1 VSIDIQVN
9 ANFLQNPKIVKLRR
23 RLGSDGV
30 LALLQLWCHAR
41 MDRPDGD
48 LGLISNEDLEIVSGW
63 NGENDVFA
71 DTLADLGLIDRHDDA
86 STSIHDW
93 NEHESFSM
101 KSSKRVD
108 AGKKGAITRWHGIA
122 NDSNAIESDS
132 NAITQPIA
140 NDSNAI
146 ESDSNAITQPI
157 ANDSNAKKSD
167 APDQTRPDQAR
178 PDQNQTSNNTPPP
191 PSPGGVRAVDDLQP
205 EEQITPPGGTA
216 PDDQGAASNAS
227 PRPEPRPGP
236 PPPVPRADD
245 PRAVR
250 VFEHYQTVIAPAH
263 APSRRQAVANITGL
277 LKRLRRETA
286 YAEKSA
292 DEMMLY
298 LLAVIDRYK
307 KSAAFSR
314 ASDPFHRYACTNFF
328 GRAEQWRSF
337 AWDDSPAM
345 KVTTPDPAQATKR
358 LTPEEREAK
367 LCASKNPGCLSG
379 RERICEVCPNKQA
392 KNKPRYDDWTGRGHA
407 RHDDHDDVAAF
418 ENILGDFEVI
428 RG

>member
-1 VSIDIQVN
+1 MSIDIQVN

-23 RLGSDGV
+23 RLGADGV
-30 LALLQLWCHAR
+30 LSLIQLWCHAR

-48 LGLISNEDLEIVSGW
+48 LGLITSEDLEIAAGW
-63 NGENDVFA
+63 TGEIDKFH
-71 DTLADLGLIDRHDDA
+71 DTIVELGLVDQHPDA
-86 STSIHDW
+86 STTIHDW
-93 NEHESFSM
+93 DEHELFSM
-101 KSSKRVD
+101 KNAKRVE
-108 AGKKGAITRWHGIA
+108 AGRKGGITRWHGIA

-132 NAITQPIA
+132 NAISQTIA

-146 ESDSNAITQPI
+146 
-157 ANDSNAKKSD
+157 KSD

-178 PDQNQTSNNTPPP
+178 PEPDQTRTNTPPP
-191 PSPGGVRAVDDLQP
+191 PSPGGGADVSEIKSGEVDLKSGKHVAQSGEVASHDQH
-205 EEQITPPGGTA
+205 TPSETA
-216 PDDQGAASNAS
+216 PL
-227 PRPEPRPGP
+227 PEPRPDPQP
-236 PPPVPRADD
+236 PLPRADD

-277 LKRLRRETA
+277 LKRLRRESA

-379 RERICEVCPNKQA
+379 RERICEVCPNKQT
-392 KNKPRYDDWTGRGHA
+392 KHKPRYDDWTGRGHA
-407 RHDDHDDVAAF
+407 RHDDRDDVAAF